1 MATNLRQD
9 LLEDRSLKIDFIA
22 GPDSY
27 KRLPQ
32 LIHEA
37 SDEGQKSYDVTL
49 SEFETYS
56 DIQPQPQPR
65 ASMPGSRSCAGV
77 IIFAPFVWCLI
88 RAAANAAVRPEN
100 VVDEARR
107 LAGRRL

>member
-1 MATNLRQD
+1 MIGILGCMATNLRQD

-56 DIQPQPQPR
+56 DIFPPEPQTDGGL
-65 ASMPGSRSCAGV
+65 MPGLR
-77 IIFAPFVWCLI
+77 
-88 RAAANAAVRPEN
+88 
-100 VVDEARR
+100 
-107 LAGRRL
+107 